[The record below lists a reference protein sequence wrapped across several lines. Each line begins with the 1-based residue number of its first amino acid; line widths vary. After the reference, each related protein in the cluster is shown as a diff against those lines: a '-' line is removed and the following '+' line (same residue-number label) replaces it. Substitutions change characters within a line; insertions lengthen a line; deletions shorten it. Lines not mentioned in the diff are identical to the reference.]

1 MENLYSIGRE
11 LGELS
16 AKTTDHEHR
25 ITKLEGIVKTA
36 KHCDD
41 GPMQGGEVG
50 RDTDGDGLCPCPGRP
65 QDALAAR
72 PPFRGPSGLAGVS
85 LVRSWVGLR
94 WR

>member
-36 KHCDD
+36 KHWAW
-41 GPMQGGEVG
+41 
-50 RDTDGDGLCPCPGRP
+50 R
-65 QDALAAR
+65 
-72 PPFRGPSGLAGVS
+72 S
-85 LVRSWVGLR
+85 LVLCAIWGWPIVAMIKGPDIATAVANVLKAALTK
-94 WR
+94 